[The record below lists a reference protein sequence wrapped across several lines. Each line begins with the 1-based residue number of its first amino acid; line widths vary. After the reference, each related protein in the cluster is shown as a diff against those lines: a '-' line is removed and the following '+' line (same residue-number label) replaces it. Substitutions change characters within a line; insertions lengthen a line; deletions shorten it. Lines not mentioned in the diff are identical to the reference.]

1 MYFKLETMLNIYN
14 NEKNFFFFDLMPVNT
29 HICVVYT
36 HVYLYTHICKWQ
48 YLMLLNLLIFKK
60 DIDEE
65 ETFDE
70 Q

>member
-14 NEKNFFFFDLMPVNT
+14 NEKNIFFFDLMPVNT

-36 HVYLYTHICKWQ
+36 HVSLYTHICKWQ

-60 DIDEE
+60 DIDED
-65 ETFDE
+65 DE